1 MKKLLL
7 TFLLP
12 LIALS
17 SVSHGEELNSLFGI
31 SLYDNAE
38 KYVSSSYINSDKS
51 KNTET
56 LSGYFDIS
64 ITDKIKNKS
73 PYASEY
79 WISID
84 INNVVHSIRGE
95 QEFANLRICQ
105 DVLETLS
112 SSLEE
117 RYEIDFEYWEPTM
130 PTFKVYSYY
139 HYSSLDDYF
148 AIQCNEDDVNL
159 GFNGMIIY
167 IESED
172 FLTARHEFY
181 ESGL

>member
-38 KYVSSSYINSDKS
+38 KYVSSSYIDSNKIKNS
-51 KNTET
+51 ET

-148 AIQCNEDDVNL
+148 AIQCNEDYENPSIVSQ
-159 GFNGMIIY
+159 IY
-167 IESED
+167 LDSKVLVE
-172 FLTARHEFY
+172 ANNKFY

>member
-1 MKKLLL
+1 MKKLHVLL
-7 TFLLP
+7 FSLL
-12 LIALS
+12 IS
-17 SVSHGEELNSLFGI
+17 FNSFGEELDSLFGI

-38 KYVSSSYINSDKS
+38 KYVSSSYIDSNKIKS
-51 KNTET
+51 IET

-73 PYASEY
+73 PYASDY
-79 WISID
+79 WIVID
-84 INNVVHSIRGE
+84 SNNIVHSIRGE
-95 QEFANLRICQ
+95 REIANLSICQ
-105 DVLETLS
+105 EVLETLS

-148 AIQCNEDDVNL
+148 AIQCNEDFEDYSIVMQIFIDTEVL
-159 GFNGMIIY
+159 GDAI
-167 IESED
+167 D
-172 FLTARHEFY
+172 EFY
-181 ESGL
+181 DSGL